1 MPDYIGF
8 LTATTPQDWTRY
20 IQWFNGAL
28 KHNIQIKRLPVNGA
42 KGNPQEIAKA
52 ATYFANDPDCK
63 VIVTAGTG
71 AALACKL
78 ATQTKPF
85 VFASV
90 GDPTLTG
97 LVPGVDGNNFTGG
110 NNRQAVQ
117 RVVYSRVD
125 YMLTNPI
132 FQEPFAVIG
141 NNENGKEPANTAM
154 NHAYD
159 RLFRYYGKVARLRTI
174 TPHPQDYITTFISA
188 LAKEGIQSLY
198 VCSDLYLTVYSTA
211 LNKAA
216 HHAGMRTMFEFEEH
230 KYVHGADD
238 YYGSDFQEMFTKA
251 ASYVDD
257 ILDGAKPGGDELPIY
272 TAALKGNR
280 PWPMIPMKKKKGS
293 SRNKK

>member
-8 LTATTPQDWTRY
+8 LTATTPQDWNRY
-20 IQWFNGAL
+20 ILWFNGAL
-28 KHNIQIKRLPVNGA
+28 KHNIRITRLPTNGA
-42 KGNPQEIAKA
+42 KGNPQAIATTA
-52 ATYFANDPDCK
+52 INFANDPACK

-71 AALACKL
+71 AALACKA

-90 GDPTLTG
+90 GAPTLTG

-110 NNRQAVQ
+110 NNRQAVR

-141 NNENGKEPANTAM
+141 NNENGKEPADTAM

-159 RLFRYYGKVARLRTI
+159 RLFRYYGKVTRLRTI
-174 TPHPQDYITTFISA
+174 TPQNDIPTFISD
-188 LAKEGIQSLY
+188 LADEGIQSLY

-211 LNKAA
+211 LNRAA
-216 HHAGMRTMFEFEEH
+216 HNRGMRTMFEFEEH
-230 KYVHGADD
+230 QTVHGADD

-257 ILDGAKPGGDELPIY
+257 ILDGAQPAGDELPVY

>member
-8 LTATTPQDWTRY
+8 LTATTPQDWARY

-28 KHNIQIKRLPVNGA
+28 KHNIQIRRLPQNGA
-42 KGNPQEIAKA
+42 RGDPLVIATTA
-52 ATYFANDPDCK
+52 INFANDPACK

-71 AALACKL
+71 AALACKA

-90 GDPTLTG
+90 GAPTLTG

-110 NNRQAVQ
+110 NNRQAVR

-141 NNENGKEPANTAM
+141 NNENGKEPADTAM

-159 RLFRYYGKVARLRTI
+159 RLFRYYGKVTRLRTI
-174 TPHPQDYITTFISA
+174 TPQNDIPTFISD
-188 LAKEGIQSLY
+188 LADEGIQSLY

-211 LNKAA
+211 LNRAA
-216 HHAGMRTMFEFEEH
+216 HNRGMRTMFEFEEH
-230 KYVHGADD
+230 KSVHGADD

-257 ILDGAKPGGDELPIY
+257 ILDGAEPGGDELPIY